1 MPETGSYFGYYWVR
15 NYATFSPWKGCIIT
29 RISKHYLVGY
39 NHQTDPNYILAKET
53 SMSRIALVTDST
65 CSMPKELIDKY
76 NISVAPQV
84 IIWGNELYED
94 EVSITADEFYTRL
107 KKASIMPSTSQATI
121 AKFLEIY
128 KNLLE
133 QDYQILS
140 ILLSSK
146 LSGTVNSAVQAK
158 AMLPPD
164 APVEI
169 IDSNSTA
176 MAMGF
181 HVLTVA
187 RAIEQGA
194 SLQECIE
201 LAQKASQNTGLYFAV
216 DTLEFLHRGGRIGGA
231 SRFLGTVLN
240 FKPILELRDG
250 RVEAAE
256 RVRTRTKSLNRII
269 ELVEEKIGGRTPVRL
284 ASLHASAP
292 EDARIVLEEASKKFN
307 PIESFLS
314 QVSPAIGANIGP
326 GVVGLVYM
334 AGM

>member
-1 MPETGSYFGYYWVR
+1 M
-15 NYATFSPWKGCIIT
+15 
-29 RISKHYLVGY
+29 SK
-39 NHQTDPNYILAKET
+39 
-53 SMSRIALVTDST
+53 IALVTDST
-65 CSMPKELIDKY
+65 CSMPKEMIDKY
-76 NISVAPQV
+76 NITVAPQV
-84 IIWGNELYED
+84 LIWGNETLED
-94 EVSITADEFYTRL
+94 GVNITPSEFYSRL
-107 KKASIMPSTSQATI
+107 KKATVMPSTSQATI
-121 AKFLEIY
+121 GKFHEIY
-128 KNLLE
+128 KSLLD
-133 QDYQILS
+133 QNYQILS
-140 ILLSSK
+140 ILISSK

-158 AMLPPD
+158 AMLSPD
-164 APVEI
+164 APIEI

-181 HVLTVA
+181 HLLVVA

-194 SLQECIE
+194 SLAECVE
-201 LAQKASQNTGLYFAV
+201 LAQKASQNTGIYFAV

-256 RVRTRTKSLNRII
+256 RVRTRTKSLNRIV

-292 EDARIVLEEASKKFN
+292 DDARIVLDEATKKFN
-307 PIESFLS
+307 PVESYS
-314 QVSPAIGANIGP
+314 SEVSPAIGANIGP